1 MDLKSHISVK
11 YKNCSHFSKKVG
23 LNQSLIRSYILGDK
37 LPGIRSIEKIEKVT
51 SGAVKGEDLLLY
63 WLHIQR
69 QKRKE
74 KATAE
79 GRHE

>member
-23 LNQSLIRSYILGDK
+23 LNQSLIRSYIMGDK
-37 LPGIRSIEKIEKVT
+37 LPGIKSIEKIEKAT
-51 SGAVKGEDLLLY
+51 RGAVKGEDLLLY
-63 WLHIQR
+63 WLNIQR
-69 QKRKE
+69 EKTRK
-74 KATAE
+74 AAE